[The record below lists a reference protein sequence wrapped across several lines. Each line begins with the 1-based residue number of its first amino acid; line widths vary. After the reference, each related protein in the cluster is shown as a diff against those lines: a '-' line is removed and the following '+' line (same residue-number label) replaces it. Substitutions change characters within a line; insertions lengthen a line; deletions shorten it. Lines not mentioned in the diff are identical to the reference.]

1 LPLLHNSGIAMPS
14 FIELAGAENAEGVI
28 FPMGKLVAVE
38 ALPADDPQK
47 AVIEQFVTDYR
58 AATGKEPSHFA
69 AHSWDAIQLVLQAL
83 RTLPPEELT
92 LLEQRSLVRDHLEN
106 IKGFVGI
113 DGIYN
118 LSPVNHVGLSEKDV
132 VLVRI
137 VNGKW
142 EYLPEEQW

>member
-1 LPLLHNSGIAMPS
+1 MPS

-38 ALPADDPQK
+38 ALPEDDPQK
-47 AVIEQFVTDYR
+47 PVLEQFVVDYR
-58 AATGKEPSHFA
+58 TATGKEPSHFA

-83 RTLPPEELT
+83 RTLPAEELT

-106 IKGFVGI
+106 IKDFVGV
-113 DGIYN
+113 DGIFN
-118 LSPVNHVGLSEKDV
+118 LSPVNHVGLSEEDV

-137 VNGKW
+137 TNGKW
-142 EYLPEEQW
+142 EYFPEEQW